1 MEMHVRSEQGD
12 EDREVGRGFFFFFFL
27 EDFAL
32 RILKAHHWL
41 YHGFSNTPGSE

>member
-1 MEMHVRSEQGD
+1 MRNEQGNGD
-12 EDREVGRGFFFFFFL
+12 GEVGRGFFFFL
-27 EDFAL
+27 EDSTL